1 MTYLAVVWKIFIRL
15 LIETLLQL
23 SMLIQKYILNSFW
36 ITPTDDTHMTS
47 MEIVQFL
54 RPPSPL
60 PINVQN
66 SSIPLTMD
74 VQFQRNP
81 PLMITNQLKENIIQ
95 GWLLYVIE
103 SFLEVGFRF
112 QYQLINLAWLSF
124 DFFSFSWSLTICFF
138 VALYFCV
145 QLSKISRNVFY
156 L

>member
-1 MTYLAVVWKIFIRL
+1 
-15 LIETLLQL
+15 
-23 SMLIQKYILNSFW
+23 
-36 ITPTDDTHMTS
+36 MTS

-54 RPPSPL
+54 RPPLHPL
-60 PINVQN
+60 SINVQN
-66 SSIPLTMD
+66 SSNPLTLD

-124 DFFSFSWSLTICFF
+124 DFFSFSWSLTF
-138 VALYFCV
+138 YFLVSGFILLCV
-145 QLSKISRNVFY
+145 QLSKISRNVFNLWLFSFLGLILQWTCFISTTWKLKKLWNNNRTVY
-156 L
+156 LKQRN